1 MSSEQNKIVI
11 NQQWLEI
18 KKDLVLAAIRKGNA
32 HESSMHLCDILEACE
47 VNTNLNYFKALSQ
60 IAYPFFSKVGDSS
73 YIYAQTQITWLQK
86 FFIHYVIAL
95 LHNEKNEALDSIS
108 KSTNASPNPQEF
120 NEDETNDTEK
130 SMGLRAKPVLGV
142 VKLEGTDFK
151 FYPYGKNGTPL
162 KSKKINLSGRVYAKT
177 EQESIEVYNF
187 FVDEQIAL
195 LEELLANVKADRI

>member
-1 MSSEQNKIVI
+1 MYNYYLREKVKKRFPNILSPFCNSERVNK
-11 NQQWLEI
+11 EF
-18 KKDLVLAAIRKGNA
+18 KDGD
-32 HESSMHLCDILEACE
+32 EYWAC
-47 VNTNLNYFKALSQ
+47 
-60 IAYPFFSKVGDSS
+60 AY
-73 YIYAQTQITWLQK
+73 
-86 FFIHYVIAL
+86 
-95 LHNEKNEALDSIS
+95 
-108 KSTNASPNPQEF
+108 
-120 NEDETNDTEK
+120 ETNDTEK

-195 LEELLANVKADRI
+195 LEELLANAKADRI